1 MGADKGASFDKLEVP
16 IKYEN
21 WQLRENI
28 AIGPRAP
35 VFVRITSGLIAAFV
49 ADVSFVK
56 NVLSVLANDDSSKKL
71 INSSHSNSQLLP

>member
-1 MGADKGASFDKLEVP
+1 MGTDTGASFDKLGVP

-71 INSSHSNSQLLP
+71 INSSHSNVQLLP

>member
-1 MGADKGASFDKLEVP
+1 MGADKGASFDKLEVA

-35 VFVRITSGLIAAFV
+35 VFVRITSCLIAAFK
-49 ADVSFVK
+49 DVSLVK
-56 NVLSVLANDDSSKKL
+56 MRSVLANDDHRKKL
-71 INSSHSNSQLLP
+71 INSSHSILQLLP

>member
-35 VFVRITSGLIAAFV
+35 VFVRITSGLIAAFK
-49 ADVSFVK
+49 DVSLVK
-56 NVLSVLANDDSSKKL
+56 MRSVLANDDHRKKL
-71 INSSHSNSQLLP
+71 INSSHSILQLLP